1 MTTDDG
7 EPKDMDPFMRLATS
21 GHWAGLLTPESQLYC
36 QRVLAVS
43 MVKLVQL
50 LVSVEGCGN
59 AE

>member
-50 LVSVEGCGN
+50 LVSV
-59 AE
+59 